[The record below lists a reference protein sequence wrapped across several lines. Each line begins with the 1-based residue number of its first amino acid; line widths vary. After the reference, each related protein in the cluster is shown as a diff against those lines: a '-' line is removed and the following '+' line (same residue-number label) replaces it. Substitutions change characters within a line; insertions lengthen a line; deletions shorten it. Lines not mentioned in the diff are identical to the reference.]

1 MANEK
6 KNVPLSVIMEEA
18 KKGYIE
24 GIQKVNEKFNLP
36 AFLAEPILS
45 GILADIRQQKNIEL
59 ANDYAS
65 LQSAEQDQDPK
76 KEGEE

>member
-65 LQSAEQDQDPK
+65 LQNAEQDHK

>member
-36 AFLAEPILS
+36 AFLVEPILS

-65 LQSAEQDQDPK
+65 LQSAEQDPK
-76 KEGEE
+76 KKGEE

>member
-1 MANEK
+1 MEEK
-6 KNVPLSVIMEEA
+6 KKTKQIPLSVIMEEA

-45 GILADIRQQKNIEL
+45 GILADVRQQKNLEL
-59 ANDYAS
+59 ATDYAS
-65 LQSAEQDQDPK
+65 LQSEENK
-76 KEGEE
+76 KEGEK

>member
-6 KNVPLSVIMEEA
+6 KQIPLSVIMEEA

-24 GIQKVNEKFNLP
+24 GIQKVNERYNLP

-45 GILADIRQQKNIEL
+45 GILADIRQQKNLEL
-59 ANDYAS
+59 ASDYAS
-65 LQSAEQDQDPK
+65 MQNQEPE
-76 KEGEE
+76 KEGEK

>member
-1 MANEK
+1 MEETK
-6 KNVPLSVIMEEA
+6 KTKQIPLSVIMEEA

-45 GILADIRQQKNIEL
+45 GILADVRQQKNLEL
-59 ANDYAS
+59 ASDYAS
-65 LQSAEQDQDPK
+65 LQNEETK
-76 KEGEE
+76 KEGEK

>member
-6 KNVPLSVIMEEA
+6 KNVPLSVIMKEA

-65 LQSAEQDQDPK
+65 LQNAEQDHK

>member
-1 MANEK
+1 MEEAK
-6 KNVPLSVIMEEA
+6 KAKQIPLSVIMEEA

-45 GILADIRQQKNIEL
+45 GILADVRQQKNLEL
-59 ANDYAS
+59 ASDYAS
-65 LQSAEQDQDPK
+65 LQNEETK
-76 KEGEE
+76 KEGEK

>member
-1 MANEK
+1 MEEK
-6 KNVPLSVIMEEA
+6 KKTKQIPLSVIMEEA

-45 GILADIRQQKNIEL
+45 GILADVRQQKNLEL
-59 ANDYAS
+59 ASDYAS
-65 LQSAEQDQDPK
+65 LQSEESK
-76 KEGEE
+76 KEGEK

>member
-65 LQSAEQDQDPK
+65 LQNAEQDHK
-76 KEGEE
+76 KEGEG

>member
-1 MANEK
+1 MEEAK
-6 KNVPLSVIMEEA
+6 KTKQIPLSVIMEEA

-45 GILADIRQQKNIEL
+45 GILADVRQQKNLEL
-59 ANDYAS
+59 ASDYAS
-65 LQSAEQDQDPK
+65 LQKEETK
-76 KEGEE
+76 KEGEK

>member
-1 MANEK
+1 MAKEK

-65 LQSAEQDQDPK
+65 LQNAEQDHK

>member
-6 KNVPLSVIMEEA
+6 KNIPLSVIMEEA

-36 AFLAEPILS
+36 AFLCDPILS

-59 ANDYAS
+59 SSDYAS
-65 LQSAEQDQDPK
+65 MQSEQENK
-76 KEGEE
+76 KEGEK

>member
-1 MANEK
+1 MEEVK
-6 KNVPLSVIMEEA
+6 KTKQIPLSVIMEEA

-45 GILADIRQQKNIEL
+45 GILADVRQQKNLEL
-59 ANDYAS
+59 ASDYAS
-65 LQSAEQDQDPK
+65 LQSEETK
-76 KEGEE
+76 KEGEK

>member
-6 KNVPLSVIMEEA
+6 KQIPLSVIMEEA

-24 GIQKVNEKFNLP
+24 GIQKVNERYNLP

-45 GILADIRQQKNIEL
+45 GILADIRQQKNLEL
-59 ANDYAS
+59 ATDYAS
-65 LQSAEQDQDPK
+65 IQNQEPE
-76 KEGEE
+76 KEGEK

>member
-45 GILADIRQQKNIEL
+45 GILADIRPQKNIDL

-65 LQSAEQDQDPK
+65 LQNAEQDHK

>member
-6 KNVPLSVIMEEA
+6 KQIPLSVIMEEA

-24 GIQKVNEKFNLP
+24 GIQKVNEKYNLP

-45 GILADIRQQKNIEL
+45 GILADIRQQKNLEL
-59 ANDYAS
+59 ASDYAS
-65 LQSAEQDQDPK
+65 LQSQEPE

>member
-6 KNVPLSVIMEEA
+6 KNIPLSVIMEEA
-18 KKGYIE
+18 KKGYVKA
-24 GIQKVNEKFNLP
+24 IQEVNEKFKLP

-45 GILADIRQQKNIEL
+45 GILADVRQQKNLEL

-65 LQSAEQDQDPK
+65 MQSEQK
-76 KEGEE
+76 EEKEGEE

>member
-6 KNVPLSVIMEEA
+6 KQIPLSVIMEEA

-24 GIQKVNEKFNLP
+24 GIQKVNERYNLP

-45 GILADIRQQKNIEL
+45 GILADIRQQKNLEL
-59 ANDYAS
+59 ASDYAS
-65 LQSAEQDQDPK
+65 MQSQEPE
-76 KEGEE
+76 KEGEK

>member
-1 MANEK
+1 
-6 KNVPLSVIMEEA
+6 MEEA

-45 GILADIRQQKNIEL
+45 GILADVRQQKNLEL
-59 ANDYAS
+59 ASDYAS
-65 LQSAEQDQDPK
+65 LQNEETK
-76 KEGEE
+76 KEGEK